1 MSFALPESPMIFPK
15 DEEAFFFLE
24 IGDWILGRQ
33 MKICPPQTRKWNGS
47 PQKKAMGAQLHVGI
61 FPPWEHPEK
70 DLVPM
75 YQDMYTLPFL
85 LKDTASELNRSSCA
99 DP

>member
-1 MSFALPESPMIFPK
+1 
-15 DEEAFFFLE
+15 
-24 IGDWILGRQ
+24 
-33 MKICPPQTRKWNGS
+33 
-47 PQKKAMGAQLHVGI
+47 MGAQLHVGI